1 MAERSERRTVTD
13 PDPSGE
19 FHLARSKAMRQI
31 GLLIVGMPVVFL
43 FLQHSFQKRAEAL
56 YRPTMAL
63 QSPVN
68 EAGEAKELCRIRDE
82 EITEAS
88 GLAASRANPEC
99 FWIHNDSGDKPRL
112 FLVDAKGTTRL
123 IASVQN
129 AEAYDWEDLCSFEK
143 EGKSYL
149 LIGDTGDNGRVR
161 KGKDN
166 ACRLYLVEEPKTEL
180 EKKTRSVKLPVVS
193 EIEFTYPGG
202 PVDCESLAVDTEKN
216 LILLVSKT
224 DPFQCQVFSIPLE
237 LSPKKR
243 KVEATSVRKI
253 GMAWATAMDV
263 SPDGRTMVIVNPLS
277 GVLVERQKDEAWSD
291 AFARQALPLT
301 LPVRRQG
308 ETVCFSTD
316 GRRLFLNSE
325 GQGEPLWVMPVPSGD
340 VERNQ

>member
-1 MAERSERRTVTD
+1 MADRTERRIVTD

-19 FHLARSKAMRQI
+19 FHRARSKALQRI
-31 GLLIVGMPVVFL
+31 GLLIVGMPIVFL

-63 QSPVN
+63 RNAIDES
-68 EAGEAKELCRIRDE
+68 GEAKELCRIRDE
-82 EITEAS
+82 QITEAS
-88 GLAASRANPEC
+88 GLAASRTYPKC
-99 FWIHNDSGDKPRL
+99 FWIHNDSGDEPRL
-112 FLVDAKGTTRL
+112 FLVDAQGTTRL
-123 IASVQN
+123 IASVQD

-143 EGKSYL
+143 DGKSYL

-161 KGKDN
+161 KGKEK
-166 ACRLYLVEEPKTEL
+166 ACRLYLIEEPKTEL
-180 EKKTRSVKLPVVS
+180 SEKKIRSVKLPVVS

-202 PVDCESLAVDTEKN
+202 PVDCESLGVDAEKN

-224 DPFQCQVFSIPLE
+224 DPFQCQVYSIPLE
-237 LSPKKR
+237 LSSKKR
-243 KVEATSVRKI
+243 KVEATSVRQI

-277 GVLVERQKDEAWSD
+277 GVLVQRRKDEVWAD

-301 LPVRRQG
+301 LPIRRQG

-316 GRRLFLNSE
+316 GSQLFLNSE
-325 GQGEPLWVMPVPSGD
+325 GQGEPLWVMPVPRTD
-340 VERNQ
+340 VE